1 MANGT
6 KYVMD
11 PDFGHFTLIDG
22 AVATTDGA
30 WVDVGRYSKCSIHV
44 DGITTATVT
53 INGSNA
59 QTIPADSANGD
70 AIGSSITADGWV
82 SLDPL
87 PRWLKAR
94 VTVWSS
100 GTVRVDV
107 KAVD

>member
-6 KYVMD
+6 KYYMD
-11 PDFGHFTLIDG
+11 PEWAHFTLIDG

-30 WVDVGRYSKCSIHV
+30 WVDVGRYAKCSIHV

-59 QTIPADSANGD
+59 QAQPADSANGD
-70 AIGSSITADGWV
+70 QIGANITADGWASV
-82 SLDPL
+82 DPL
-87 PRWLKAR
+87 PRWIKAR
-94 VTVWSS
+94 VTAWTS